1 MNYLETNLSALAKNQ
16 PELARELANT
26 TPHAEALIE
35 GSRRGQPGL
44 KVGQVRL
51 TSTVDPEREGL
62 SLAQTAPPGPLA
74 CLGFGLGYHLE
85 PLMGRDLV
93 VWEPNAGLLR
103 LALEAR
109 DLSTLLSAIRL
120 VIEPEKLGDLSG
132 RRLFVHRPS
141 SRLYPLEAR
150 GLARRLEEPADTAT
164 PRPARPRILVV
175 PPVWGGSLPIAYW
188 CAEAFTQL
196 GCEVL
201 TVPID
206 SVDPLHRYIRE
217 KKFDPKRKDQIEVPM
232 VRFLGE
238 LTVLMAEEFQPDLIF
253 AMAQAPLAVQAV
265 EALNR
270 LGAPTAFWFIENYR
284 HMDYFRHMA
293 SVYSHFFHIQ
303 GQTLETELDRLG
315 ANHSFL
321 PVAAHPPVH
330 RPLDISQEDH
340 ARFHA
345 PVGFMGH
352 GYPNRQLVF
361 SRLVQRGLPL
371 GIWGTAWPKKGGWTT
386 LVREDGRR
394 LTSDE
399 VVKVYNACDV
409 VLNLHSSPTADDGV
423 ARADFINPRAFE
435 VAACGGFQLVDRVQG
450 LENLFAPGRELAV
463 FNSEDEL
470 LEMAHHYLT
479 NPEERARIAQ
489 AGRRRVLNE
498 HTYYHRMEQLLTI
511 CLGPA
516 RHAENEAQA
525 SPQAEAAMDQ
535 AARTL
540 LQNLAPAAAAGLN

>member
-1 MNYLETNLSALAKNQ
+1 MNYLETNLAALAKHQ
-16 PELARELANT
+16 PQLARELANT
-26 TPHAEALIE
+26 APHPQAVIE
-35 GSRRGQPGL
+35 TSRNGQPAL
-44 KVGQVRL
+44 RVGQLRL
-51 TSTVDPEREGL
+51 CSTVDPEREGQ
-62 SLAQTAPPGPLA
+62 SLARTAPHGPLA
-74 CLGFGLGYHLE
+74 CLGLGLGYHLE

-93 VWEPNAGLLR
+93 VWEPDAGLLR

-109 DLSTLLSAIRL
+109 DLSALLSDIRL
-120 VIEPEKLGDLSG
+120 VVDPDQLGDLSG

-141 SRLYPLEAR
+141 ARLYPLEAR
-150 GLARRLEEPADTAT
+150 GLARRLDDTSLTAK
-164 PRPARPRILVV
+164 PRPAHPRVLVV

-188 CAEAFTQL
+188 CAEALTQL
-196 GCEVL
+196 GCEVF

-206 SVDPLHRYIRE
+206 SVDPLHRFLRE
-217 KKFDPKRKDQIEVPM
+217 KKFDPKRKDLVEVPM

-238 LTVLMAEEFQPDLIF
+238 LTILMAEEFQPDLVF
-253 AMAQAPLAVQAV
+253 AMAQAPLAVQAI

-270 LGAPTAFWFIENYR
+270 LGMPTAFWFIENYR

-293 SVYSHFFHIQ
+293 AVYSHFFHIQ
-303 GQTLETELDRLG
+303 GQALETELDRLG

-330 RPLDISQEDH
+330 RPIELTEEDQ
-340 ARFHA
+340 AQFGA

-361 SRLVQRGLPL
+361 SRLVQWGLPL
-371 GIWGTAWPKKGGWTT
+371 GIWGTAWPKKGGWNT
-386 LVREDGRR
+386 LVREQGRR

-399 VVKVYNACDV
+399 VVKVYNACPV

-423 ARADFINPRAFE
+423 AKADFINPRTFE

-450 LENLFAPGRELAV
+450 LEKLFAPGREIAV
-463 FNSEDEL
+463 FASEGEL
-470 LEMAHHYLT
+470 LEMARHYLA

-498 HTYYHRMEQLLTI
+498 HTYYHRMERMLTK

-516 RHAENEAQA
+516 DHADDATQAQPTA
-525 SPQAEAAMDQ
+525 DAVGDQ
-535 AARTL
+535 AVFRVLQSLTMPQSAR
-540 LQNLAPAAAAGLN
+540 LN